1 MKIGVIGPNST
12 VNVIKQVAERDI
24 PDVQFV
30 YSRWDFYEESDKQA
44 ADFQN
49 DSTIDAILFS
59 GPTNYGYALRRV
71 TPTVPWAHLPHSRT
85 AALQAFLEAQ
95 AVYGSDLKAISTD
108 RYDPQLL
115 RGTLEACGI
124 QGTEVYRAP
133 YDPEEP
139 GYVRKLREFHRDCY
153 RKGLVSACFTSM
165 ELIREF
171 LLAEGIPCIRTYPA
185 EEVIREQIYLLQ
197 LRNFSARENS
207 GKLAVIAIHFD
218 YVFDDEQDLAIRE
231 WEKMRY
237 QNAFKERV
245 YSLAQRMEAAVF
257 GIEMGFF
264 FLATSRNMLMN
275 VFLKSGE
282 HSKLL
287 QFGRQG
293 PEYQT
298 WVGIGVGNTMLEA
311 KSRAHMALNRAQ
323 ADRSGASYLVED
335 EVQGLKMPE
344 AGGPSP
350 GEASASYFAQR
361 IGVSLETLLH
371 LSQVLEREG
380 DTITS
385 EALARGLGITV
396 RSTNRII
403 TLLEEAGCVT
413 PVGKRSSGRGRPAR
427 VMKIILPDSLS
438 QNRQK
443 NSGQP
448 LAAEISRKN
457 SVNP

>member
-1 MKIGVIGPNST
+1 MKIGVIGPNTT
-12 VNVIKQVAERDI
+12 VSVIKQVAERDI
-24 PDVQFV
+24 PDVQFT
-30 YSRWDFYEESDKQA
+30 YCCWDCYEESGKLA
-44 ADFQN
+44 ADLQS
-49 DSTIDAILFS
+49 DSSVDAILFS

-71 TPTVPWAHLPHSRT
+71 TPTIPWGHLPHSRT
-85 AALQAFLEAQ
+85 AALQAFLEALS
-95 AVYGSDLKAISTD
+95 VYGSDLKAISVD
-108 RYDPQLL
+108 RYSPQLL

-124 QGTEVYRAP
+124 QGTKIYQAP
-133 YDPEEP
+133 YDPEEQ
-139 GYVRKLREFHRDCY
+139 GYEHKLQDFHRNCY

-165 ELIREF
+165 EHIREP

-185 EEVIREQIYLLQ
+185 EEIIREQIYLLQ

-264 FLATSRNMLMN
+264 FISTSRNMLMN

-282 HSKLL
+282 HNKLL

-323 ADRSGASYLVED
+323 ADRSGTSYLVED
-335 EVQGLKMPE
+335 EVQGLEMPE
-344 AGGPSP
+344 AGGPSL

-361 IGVSLETLLH
+361 VGVSLETLLH
-371 LSQVLEREG
+371 LSQVLEQEG
-380 DTITS
+380 DTVTS
-385 EALARGLGITV
+385 EALADRLHITV
-396 RSTNRII
+396 RSANRII
-403 TLLEEAGCVT
+403 ALLEEAGCVT
-413 PVGKRSSGRGRPAR
+413 AVGKRSSGRGRPAR

-438 QNRQK
+438 QHRQK
-443 NSGQP
+443 NSGQS
-448 LAAEISRKN
+448 LAAERSHNN